1 MAQKPDPLAWDSV
14 GPQKRAPHLLADHD
28 ENLVTIA
35 QEIPD
40 PPSVYSGDTRGK
52 HAQRSQWGN
61 VFNVQAGATAVG
73 VLTPALTTPH
83 LDAEQDLTLL
93 LQVQPQ
99 NPFFPYYIVAA
110 QITYGVGAAVLT
122 KTVYLHNANLVRV
135 QLCARNVQVSLQVLQ
150 TTHFMSIPVS
160 GDVNVTCAV
169 VPGHTYLRDGYT
181 WSPGNTIT
189 LTAFGDLWPANG
201 TLGVQQYPTY
211 GSVGLL
217 TATLTAASSPGSPL
231 YVLLFDTASG
241 LIVPDTT
248 APIPFGCSP
257 ALYNVGDSVT
267 FSGLEAPEA
276 LTFTSGLQATLST
289 TADVQTAPAGGNA
302 FRVDCLIGL

>member
-83 LDAEQDLTLL
+83 LDSEQDLTLL

-231 YVLLFDTASG
+231 LRAPFRHGIGAHRARHDGADPIRVLARALQRGRFGHVLGARSARSVDVHERFAGDAFDH
-241 LIVPDTT
+241 
-248 APIPFGCSP
+248 C
-257 ALYNVGDSVT
+257 
-267 FSGLEAPEA
+267 
-276 LTFTSGLQATLST
+276 
-289 TADVQTAPAGGNA
+289 
-302 FRVDCLIGL
+302 